1 MVVVVVLVVVVV
13 VVAGDVVVVSEVSVV
28 GEEVLIGGA
37 VVVVVVTAAA
47 VEGTVEVAPDGD
59 SGPDPQLTRTGRQK
73 QSRMADMRRRRMFRK
88 GPPESGGAGRSEM
101 AGRQDMAGIGTGIY
115 HITQPV
121 CFRSL
126 V

>member
-1 MVVVVVLVVVVV
+1 M
-13 VVAGDVVVVSEVSVV
+13 AGDVVVVSEVSVV

-73 QSRMADMRRRRMFRK
+73 QSRMADMRRRRRMFRK